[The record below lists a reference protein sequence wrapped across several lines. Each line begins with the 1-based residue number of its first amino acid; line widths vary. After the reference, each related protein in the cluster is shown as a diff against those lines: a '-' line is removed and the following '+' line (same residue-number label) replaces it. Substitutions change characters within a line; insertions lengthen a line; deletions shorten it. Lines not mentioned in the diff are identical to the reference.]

1 MVFGTNSVN
10 ITLSNSGKNSLVA
23 QYLETYTINRYREK
37 ENKAHH
43 RQDSNQPTLNKLV
56 DLLQLFRLFCSG
68 RRGARCPS
76 VSATG
81 DLTPAS
87 SASTLPSAKASEAAS
102 KVARFAR

>member
-1 MVFGTNSVN
+1 MVFVTKSVN

-56 DLLQLFRLFCSG
+56 DLLEDIAKNGPRSCLQ
-68 RRGARCPS
+68 S
-76 VSATG
+76 VY
-81 DLTPAS
+81 LS
-87 SASTLPSAKASEAAS
+87 SFNS
-102 KVARFAR
+102 KR